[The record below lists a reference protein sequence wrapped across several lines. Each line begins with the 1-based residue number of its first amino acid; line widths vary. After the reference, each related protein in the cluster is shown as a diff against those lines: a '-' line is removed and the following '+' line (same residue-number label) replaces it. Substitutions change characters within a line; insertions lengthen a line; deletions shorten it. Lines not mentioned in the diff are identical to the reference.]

1 MIIKNK
7 KIFIS
12 GGAGFLGKNL
22 IKKWYYDNNITIFS
36 RDEAKHY
43 FLKKE
48 YPNLNCIVGDV
59 RNFSLLKRSSTNHDI
74 GIFAASLKQI
84 EACEKNYEEATRV
97 IVDGAFNSKISAI
110 ENNFEAACYI
120 SSDKSVCPT
129 TIYGMC
135 KALAGESF
143 ISSNE
148 NVNTKLS
155 TAIYGNIANST
166 GSVIPL
172 IWNYIKNKQTLEL
185 YDESMTRFILSIE
198 DAVNLIEKSLDN
210 RDVNVIPKAK
220 SFYIKHLF
228 EIYNK
233 EFNLNFFISKPRENE
248 KIHEIMAS
256 NEHIPRM
263 ESIDDYFIMHKK
275 VKNNNLIFPNNEYS
289 SKDFVL
295 SKDELFN
302 FLKSYNFFNPYE

>member
-1 MIIKNK
+1 MVLKGK

-22 IKKWYYDNNITIFS
+22 IKKWYNDNDITIFS

-48 YPNLNCIVGDV
+48 YPNLNCVIGDV
-59 RNFSLLKRSSTNHDI
+59 RNFDLLKRSTLNQNI

-148 NVNTKLS
+148 NVKTKLS

-166 GSVIPL
+166 GSIIPL
-172 IWNYIKNKQTLEL
+172 IWNFVKNKQKLEL
-185 YDESMTRFILSIE
+185 YGESMTRFILSIE
-198 DAVNLIEKSLDN
+198 DAVNLIEKSLNN

-220 SFYIKHLF
+220 SFYIKDLF
-228 EIYNK
+228 EIYK
-233 EFNLNFFISKPRENE
+233 KQFGLDFCVSKPRENE

-256 NEHIPRM
+256 NEHVPRM
-263 ESIDDYFIMHKK
+263 ESIDDYYIMHKN

-289 SKDFVL
+289 SRDFTM
-295 SKDELFN
+295 SKDELFD
-302 FLKSYNFFNPYE
+302 FLEIYNFFNPHE

>member
-1 MIIKNK
+1 MDLNGKR
-7 KIFIS
+7 IFIS

-22 IKKWYYDNNITIFS
+22 IKRWYDNNHITIYS

-48 YPNLNCIVGDV
+48 YPNLNCIIGDV
-59 RNFSLLKRSSTNHDI
+59 RNSDLLRRSTKNHDI
-74 GIFAASLKQI
+74 GILAASLKQI
-84 EACEKNYEEATRV
+84 EACERNYEEATKV

-110 ENNFEAACYI
+110 ENDFQSACYI

-143 ISSNE
+143 ISANE
-148 NVNTKLS
+148 NVKTKLS

-166 GSVIPL
+166 GSIIPL
-172 IWNYIKNKQTLEL
+172 IWNFIKNKQNLEL
-185 YDESMTRFILSIE
+185 YSKEMTRFVLSIS
-198 DAVNLIEKSLDN
+198 DAIDLIEKSLCN
-210 RDVNVIPKAK
+210 RDVNVIPNAK
-220 SFYIKHLF
+220 SFFIKDLF
-228 EIYNK
+228 EIYN
-233 EFNLNFFISKPRENE
+233 EQFGLSFFISKPRENE

-256 NEHIPRM
+256 YEHIPRM
-263 ESIDDYFIMHKK
+263 EKVDDYFIMHKN

-289 SKDFVL
+289 SRDFCY

-302 FLKSYNFFNPYE
+302 FLKTYNFFNPYE